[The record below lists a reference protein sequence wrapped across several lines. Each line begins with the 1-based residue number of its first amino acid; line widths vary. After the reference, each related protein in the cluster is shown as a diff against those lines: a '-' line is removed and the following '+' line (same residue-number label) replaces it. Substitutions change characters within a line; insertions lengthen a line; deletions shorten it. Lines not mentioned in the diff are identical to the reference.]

1 MVKYLLKNLYSV
13 NMLINMPITR
23 SAKKALRQN
32 KRRRQR
38 NLRQL
43 NALKDTVKK
52 IKKLVAENKKEEALK
67 LLPQTYKVIDKTA
80 KIGII
85 KRNNA
90 ARKKSRL
97 TKIISRGSSETA
109 PKQS

>member
-1 MVKYLLKNLYSV
+1 
-13 NMLINMPITR
+13 MPITK

-43 NALKDTVKK
+43 SILKDTIKK
-52 IKKLVAENKKEEALK
+52 IKNLVNGNKKEEALR
-67 LLPQTYKVIDKTA
+67 LLPIVCKVIDKAA
-80 KIGII
+80 KNGII
-85 KRNNA
+85 KKNNA

-97 TKIISRGSSETA
+97 TRLISKDLSKIA

>member
-1 MVKYLLKNLYSV
+1 
-13 NMLINMPITR
+13 MPITK

-43 NALKDTVKK
+43 NALKETIKK
-52 IKKLVAENKKEEALK
+52 IKKLIGENKKEEALN
-67 LLPQTYKVIDKTA
+67 LLPIVYKVIDKAA
-80 KIGII
+80 KNGII
-85 KRNNA
+85 KKNNA

-97 TKIISRGSSETA
+97 TKLISKPLPETT